1 MTSITDLSAHA
12 LSQLIATRDVS
23 CLEVMQ
29 VFLER
34 INALNPYLNAL
45 VNLAPEERCLSF
57 ATAADSALAAGN
69 HQGWLHGI
77 PVAIKDL
84 ANAEGFPSTFGSP
97 LFENLIPPKDDPH
110 VARMK
115 AAGALVIGKTN
126 VPEWGL
132 GGHTHNALFGL
143 TRNGRDPNLS
153 AGGSS
158 GGAASALAGNLLP
171 LADGSDM
178 MGSLR
183 TPAAFQG
190 VVGFRPTPNRV
201 PISEEIDPFHL
212 GLVSIGP
219 MARSVA
225 DASALFSTMAGFESQ
240 APTSPNSSSR
250 NPVRVGWLGNAGGI
264 WPMDDGLLD
273 QCEQAVFQLHCPAFS
288 IDHCLP
294 PPQLAE
300 LWECWMTLRQHAL
313 SSGRLLF
320 DDSAKRSL
328 MGEPWCWEIEQ
339 GLTVTQSDI
348 TAAQATRSSWSETL
362 VTLFERFDVIAAP
375 ACQVY
380 PFKAE
385 DGPPRQIASAALDT
399 YHRWLAISLPA
410 SLGGLP
416 VISLPISSPS
426 SERTTGIQLMM
437 PAGQDEALLA
447 LAESIEPI
455 LAA

>member
-1 MTSITDLSAHA
+1 MASLTDLSAGA
-12 LSQLIATRDVS
+12 LSELIATRDVS

-29 VFLER
+29 AFLRR
-34 INALNPYLNAL
+34 INALNPSLNAL
-45 VNLAPEERCLSF
+45 VNLASEERCLSL
-57 ATAADSALAAGN
+57 AAEADRALAAGN

-84 ANAEGFPSTFGSP
+84 ANAEGFPSTYGSP
-97 LFENLIPPKDDPH
+97 LFENLMPVKDDPH

-158 GGAASALAGNLLP
+158 GGAATTLAGHLLP

-190 VVGFRPTPNRV
+190 VVGFRPTPHRV
-201 PISEEIDPFHL
+201 PIPEEIDPFRL

-219 MARSVA
+219 MARNVA
-225 DASALFSTMAGFESQ
+225 DVSALFSTMTGVETRSPA
-240 APTSPNSSSR
+240 SPNPPHQ
-250 NPVRVGWLGNAGGI
+250 NPFRIGWLGNAGGL
-264 WPMDDGLLD
+264 WPLDDGLL
-273 QCEQAVFQLHCPAFS
+273 EQSERVLFQLPKATFAVNHC
-288 IDHCLP
+288 DP
-294 PPQLAE
+294 PHPLTE
-300 LWECWMTLRQHAL
+300 LWECWITLRQHAL
-313 SSGRLLF
+313 SSGRALY
-320 DDSAKRSL
+320 DDPDKRSL
-328 MGEPWCWEIEQ
+328 MGENWCWEIEQ
-339 GLTVTQSDI
+339 GLFARQSDI
-348 TAAQATRSSWSETL
+348 GAAQATRRRWSEAL
-362 VTLFERFDVIAAP
+362 VTLFDRFDAIAAP

-380 PFKAE
+380 PFEAV
-385 DGPPRQIASAALDT
+385 DGPPRQIAGKTLDT
-399 YHRWLAISLPA
+399 YHRWLAVSLPA

-426 SERTTGIQLMM
+426 PERTTGIQLMM

-447 LAESIEPI
+447 LAASIESI
-455 LAA
+455 LGA

>member
-1 MTSITDLSAHA
+1 
-12 LSQLIATRDVS
+12 
-23 CLEVMQ
+23 
-29 VFLER
+29 
-34 INALNPYLNAL
+34 
-45 VNLAPEERCLSF
+45 
-57 ATAADSALAAGN
+57 
-69 HQGWLHGI
+69 
-77 PVAIKDL
+77 
-84 ANAEGFPSTFGSP
+84 
-97 LFENLIPPKDDPH
+97 
-110 VARMK
+110 
-115 AAGALVIGKTN
+115 
-126 VPEWGL
+126 
-132 GGHTHNALFGL
+132 
-143 TRNGRDPNLS
+143 
-153 AGGSS
+153 
-158 GGAASALAGNLLP
+158 
-171 LADGSDM
+171 
-178 MGSLR
+178 
-183 TPAAFQG
+183 
-190 VVGFRPTPNRV
+190 
-201 PISEEIDPFHL
+201 
-212 GLVSIGP
+212 

>member
-45 VNLAPEERCLSF
+45 VNLASEERCLSF

-153 AGGSS
+153 AGGAV
-158 GGAASALAGNLLP
+158 AARQAHW
-171 LADGSDM
+171 
-178 MGSLR
+178 
-183 TPAAFQG
+183 Q
-190 VVGFRPTPNRV
+190 
-201 PISEEIDPFHL
+201 EICY
-212 GLVSIGP
+212 
-219 MARSVA
+219 RW
-225 DASALFSTMAGFESQ
+225 
-240 APTSPNSSSR
+240 R
-250 NPVRVGWLGNAGGI
+250 
-264 WPMDDGLLD
+264 
-273 QCEQAVFQLHCPAFS
+273 
-288 IDHCLP
+288 
-294 PPQLAE
+294 
-300 LWECWMTLRQHAL
+300 
-313 SSGRLLF
+313 
-320 DDSAKRSL
+320 
-328 MGEPWCWEIEQ
+328 
-339 GLTVTQSDI
+339 
-348 TAAQATRSSWSETL
+348 TAAT
-362 VTLFERFDVIAAP
+362 
-375 ACQVY
+375 
-380 PFKAE
+380 
-385 DGPPRQIASAALDT
+385 
-399 YHRWLAISLPA
+399 
-410 SLGGLP
+410 
-416 VISLPISSPS
+416 
-426 SERTTGIQLMM
+426 
-437 PAGQDEALLA
+437 
-447 LAESIEPI
+447 
-455 LAA
+455 